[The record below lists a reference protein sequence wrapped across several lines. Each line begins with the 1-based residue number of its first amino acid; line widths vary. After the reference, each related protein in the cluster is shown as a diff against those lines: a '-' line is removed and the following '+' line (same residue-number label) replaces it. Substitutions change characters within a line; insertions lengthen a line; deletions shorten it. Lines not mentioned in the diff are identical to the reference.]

1 MPPLSCSIPGSIQRN
16 MRYLNHLRRRIRGLE
31 QEEAELSQTLNM
43 LLADVDMNID
53 ENNGLRVFQQEID
66 QQVQVQD
73 GEN

>member
-1 MPPLSCSIPGSIQRN
+1 
-16 MRYLNHLRRRIRGLE
+16 
-31 QEEAELSQTLNM
+31 M
-43 LLADVDMNID
+43 LLADVDTNID

>member
-1 MPPLSCSIPGSIQRN
+1 
-16 MRYLNHLRRRIRGLE
+16 MRYLNRLRRKIRDLE
-31 QEEAELSQTLNM
+31 QEEAELSQRLNM